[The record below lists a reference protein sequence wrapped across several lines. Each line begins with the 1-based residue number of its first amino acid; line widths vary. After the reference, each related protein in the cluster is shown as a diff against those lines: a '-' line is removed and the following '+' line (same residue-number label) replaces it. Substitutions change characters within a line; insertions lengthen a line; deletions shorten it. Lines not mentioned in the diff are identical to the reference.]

1 MRHASPPR
9 CLKAALITLALAI
22 FLAPASALAA
32 SSSGTVLSVARSQ
45 RVVQVVDASGVV
57 HAYHYRQMVNVKSGS
72 RIRFKL
78 SGQSI
83 ATVRRLGRA
92 SEVCFYAKVLRTRA
106 NQLVLRLAD
115 GNDLTIAGK
124 QLAHANVT
132 ALGAKSNSRVVAD
145 ATRRARSV
153 AIGVDAL
160 QQGETVLVTESTAAR
175 GNPTVAIELTATPG
189 GGTVSEQQ
197 VSGVVTDV
205 ESDMFAVMTADG
217 SILNLNMAQDTLAG
231 LNLSYCDSVTVSYHE
246 DQGALMADS
255 VQDSGAS
262 TSAACA
268 GDSSSGTDE
277 DAIGAITSVS
287 GSSVTIDQGA
297 GQGTLEFTVDDP
309 SITDG
314 FDVGDVVDVTY
325 TEDSDGSLDASD
337 VEYVEDDAT
346 GVVIAVGAG
355 SLTVTDDSTGNPD
368 TFTADPGAGMFD
380 GVEIGDEVDVTYHVG
395 VGVDVVDNV
404 DDSGPSS

>member
-92 SEVCFYAKVLRTRA
+92 SEVSFYAKVLRTRA

-132 ALGAKSNSRVVAD
+132 APGAKSNSRVVAD

-160 QQGETVLVTESTAAR
+160 QPGETVLVTESTAAR

-205 ESDMFAVMTADG
+205 ESDMFAVTTADG
-217 SILNLNMAQDTLAG
+217 SVLNLNMAQDTLAG

-255 VQDSGAS
+255 VQDS
-262 TSAACA
+262 
-268 GDSSSGTDE
+268 
-277 DAIGAITSVS
+277 
-287 GSSVTIDQGA
+287 
-297 GQGTLEFTVDDP
+297 
-309 SITDG
+309 
-314 FDVGDVVDVTY
+314 
-325 TEDSDGSLDASD
+325 
-337 VEYVEDDAT
+337 EDDAT

>member
-1 MRHASPPR
+1 
-9 CLKAALITLALAI
+9 
-22 FLAPASALAA
+22 
-32 SSSGTVLSVARSQ
+32 
-45 RVVQVVDASGVV
+45 
-57 HAYHYRQMVNVKSGS
+57 
-72 RIRFKL
+72 
-78 SGQSI
+78 
-83 ATVRRLGRA
+83 
-92 SEVCFYAKVLRTRA
+92 
-106 NQLVLRLAD
+106 
-115 GNDLTIAGK
+115 
-124 QLAHANVT
+124 
-132 ALGAKSNSRVVAD
+132 
-145 ATRRARSV
+145 
-153 AIGVDAL
+153 
-160 QQGETVLVTESTAAR
+160 
-175 GNPTVAIELTATPG
+175 
-189 GGTVSEQQ
+189 
-197 VSGVVTDV
+197 
-205 ESDMFAVMTADG
+205 MFAVMTADG

-395 VGVDVVDNV
+395 AGVDVVDNV